1 MNEPRSAP
9 ETVGEGGFV
18 FSPRREAAAAGLWDA
33 HADDARVAAQVYYAR
48 LGRTTEVPAR
58 GRLHHE
64 LARICELVLGDLD
77 TAAEQYTHA
86 LTALPEHLPSIVG
99 ARRVAMVQRRYDDVV
114 KLFERELHLTSD
126 RGTRAALLLAQGRVL
141 EDRLLQ
147 PQRARQAYAAAIDL
161 SDPDPGLWHAIAQ
174 VDTQTSSWVALDRAY
189 EAAANTLAADP
200 GLRASILCQ
209 RARLKELRGNDV
221 DAAAQLYDQ
230 AFELDPAAPGVV
242 SALERLFARRGRW
255 RELVTLLER
264 EASLVDDLASR
275 ALVLH
280 RCALVWLERLGD
292 RESARGVLERAS
304 TLGPQQA
311 VILETLARVYED
323 GGHWPEFAQTIGVLV
338 DLTDDPQQRL
348 GLLHRL
354 GMVCLDALGDDD
366 SAMEAFEEV
375 LTLDPGHVPA
385 LRALAPLYA
394 KAGRHES
401 LVAMHQREAAAARDP
416 RRRATAHA
424 RAAEILERTSKIPEA
439 MAEHEHA
446 LALAPDLLPS
456 FEALVRLYGRT
467 SRHAETVELYE
478 RHLERVDIERRISYL
493 FAIGDLAR
501 VALAD
506 PEQAEH
512 AYRRILELRPDH
524 LGAIHALGRVG
535 LSAERWRT
543 VIEALELEAHLVRDP
558 GQRADLLH
566 RAGEIL
572 DEKLGRREEALS
584 RLKSVLSI
592 DGHHVATLA
601 TLGRIYHGERRWP
614 DLADIY
620 ERELAVATEATS
632 QVILLHRLAEL
643 HARQLGSVDR
653 AIELLRRALTTD
665 SHHAP
670 SVQLLT
676 RILRARGAW
685 RELATLAELERDGFR
700 DPSSRALASFQLG
713 RIHEDHLDDLVAA
726 ERCYLQAV
734 ELRPGYRA
742 AADALARARTE
753 LGHFAELAAELE
765 RDAATLADRRLAV
778 ATLYRA
784 GEVARDH
791 INDVARARRAFER
804 VLSLEPRHIGA
815 LVALEAIYRLQGDRE
830 ALGLLHA
837 TQADTFVEPA
847 AKIMA
852 LVERVRVLDMA
863 EPSDDLDANDTAA
876 RARVDAWSTVLSLR
890 ARDRLALDGLE
901 REALAHGDPAAL
913 ATIDGMLAE
922 AASDP
927 LLCAAYLTR
936 RGEALEASG
945 GPQALDVYREALVLD
960 PENLGALRGLGRLA
974 ELLGDAEAVIEAAMR
989 EAAVAKSPAEAADAY
1004 VRAGTT
1010 RLEQQGDRTAAIAA
1024 FDQALAA
1031 WPDHVDAAT
1040 QLSST
1045 MRTTGQLAKLADRL
1059 GRAATTARTPD
1070 RQRSLWLEVARLQ
1083 AYDLDNLGGA
1093 IASLQRLLDK
1103 HPDDVAALVEVAR
1116 LHLGDRRATEALPL
1130 LRRALDLADG
1140 PEVVEVHELLAAASV
1155 DSGDHA
1161 AAFSHYEQAL
1171 VHGADEADILA
1182 RVVTL
1187 QLDGGLFGAAV
1198 DSATRLR
1205 SVAKDDVTI
1214 AAADVA
1220 LSRAHV
1226 GAKHIEPAIA
1236 ALADAIAI
1244 EGSGGIAHSELS
1256 AIATTPEHWQL
1267 YLAQL
1272 REHLDDSG
1280 ERRASLVLE
1289 IARVTHE
1296 RLDDVDGART
1306 TLIEGLRTT
1315 GSDPALRFELAKF
1328 LRVGTRYAEAIDQLQ
1343 LVLMDD
1349 VFRIEAWRAL
1359 AQNYDELSQ
1368 PRARAIAN
1376 SALGVFE
1383 VATTAEREDILTY
1396 KSRIEAIRPGSLA
1409 GDATA
1414 DLHVARD
1421 QQAPSAALLAS
1432 IVEALAKVRPGD
1444 LARWGVTGRDKL
1456 VARPDGVRALVDRI
1470 AAIFGVDD
1478 FDVYSH
1484 SVADRGVFVENLSRP
1499 AMLVPTWLA
1508 EVSVGQQAFAI
1519 TQAIVNIARGTF
1531 TVDLFVP
1538 RELELLLVAAA
1549 RSQVP
1554 GFGDKVAATDVLDD
1568 HARTISKAV
1577 GRKRRRAF
1585 EIAAGA
1591 YATGRHPDTLTLV
1604 HWIRQ
1609 SARRIALVV
1618 ADDLPSAV
1626 AATAR
1631 AENVTKTGIA
1641 AVRASPV
1648 IADLLKLWSSRPAM
1662 MLRHSC
1668 GMFTPGA

>member
-1 MNEPRSAP
+1 MP
-9 ETVGEGGFV
+9 ELADDGAFV
-18 FSPRREAAAAGLWDA
+18 YTPHREAAAAGLWDA
-33 HADDARVAAQVYYAR
+33 HADDARHAAQLYHAR

-64 LARICELVLGDLD
+64 LARICELLLGDRD
-77 TAAEQYTHA
+77 AAAEQYAHA

-99 ARRVAMVQRRYDDVV
+99 ARRVAMVQRRWDDVV

-141 EDRLLQ
+141 EDRLGQ

-161 SDPDPGLWHAIAQ
+161 SDPDPALWHALAQ
-174 VDTQTSSWVALDRAY
+174 IDAVTSSWAALDRAY
-189 EAAANTLAADP
+189 EAAANALAGDAS
-200 GLRASILCQ
+200 LRAAILCQ
-209 RARLKELRGNDV
+209 RARLKELRGNDI
-221 DAAAQLYDQ
+221 DAAAQLYDR

-255 RELVTLLER
+255 RELVALLER
-264 EASLVDDLASR
+264 EAALVDDLASR

-304 TLGPQQA
+304 TMGPQQA

-323 GGHWPEFAQTIGVLV
+323 GGHWPDFARTLGVLV

-366 SAMEAFEEV
+366 SAIDAFEAV
-375 LTLDPGHVPA
+375 LELDAGHVPA

-394 KAGRHES
+394 RAGRHEA
-401 LVAMHQREAAAARDP
+401 LVAMHQREAATVRDP

-424 RAAEILERTSKIPEA
+424 RAAEILERISKIPEA
-439 MAEHEHA
+439 MTEHEHA

-456 FEALVRLYGRT
+456 FEALVRLYGCT

-478 RHLERVDIERRISYL
+478 RHLERVDVERRISYL

-501 VALAD
+501 GPLAD

-535 LSAERWRT
+535 LAAQRWRT
-543 VIEALELEAHLVRDP
+543 VIDALELEAHLVRDS

-572 DEKLGRREEALS
+572 DERLGRREEALS

-592 DGHHVATLA
+592 DGHHPPTLA
-601 TLGRIYHGERRWP
+601 TLGRIYHGEKRWA

-620 ERELAVATEATS
+620 ERELAVATEPAN

-643 HARQLGSVDR
+643 HARHLGSVDR
-653 AIELLRRALTTD
+653 AIEQLRRALATD
-665 SHHAP
+665 PHHAP
-670 SVQLLT
+670 SVQLLS
-676 RILRARGAW
+676 RILRARQSW
-685 RELATLAELERDGFR
+685 RELAALSELERDGFR

-713 RIHEDHLDDLVAA
+713 RIHEDHLDDLAAA

-753 LGHFAELAAELE
+753 LGHFAELVAELE

-791 INDVARARRAFER
+791 LEDAARARRAFER
-804 VLSLEPRHIGA
+804 VLSLEPSHVGA
-815 LVALEAIYRLQGDRE
+815 LVALEAIYRHQGDRA
-830 ALGLLHA
+830 ALGRLHA
-837 TQADTFVEPA
+837 VQAETYVEPA

-852 LVERVRVLDMA
+852 LVERVRVLDLA
-863 EPSDDLDANDTAA
+863 EAAGDPESVEATA

-901 REALAHGDPAAL
+901 REAIAHGDPAAL

-974 ELLGDAEAVIEAAMR
+974 DLLGDAEAVIEAAMR
-989 EAAVAKSPAEAADAY
+989 EAAVARSPAEAADAY
-1004 VRAGTT
+1004 ARAGTT
-1010 RLEQQGDRTAAIAA
+1010 RLEQQGDRPAAIAA
-1024 FDQALAA
+1024 FDQALAV
-1031 WPDHVDAAT
+1031 WPDHTVAAM
-1040 QLSST
+1040 QLSTT
-1045 MRTTGQLAKLADRL
+1045 MRATGQLAKLAERL
-1059 GRAATTARTPD
+1059 ARAAASARTPP

-1083 AYDLDNLGGA
+1083 AYELDNLGGA
-1093 IASLQRLLDK
+1093 IASLQRLLER
-1103 HPDDVAALVEVAR
+1103 HPDDAAALLEIAR
-1116 LHLGDRRATEALPL
+1116 LHLGDRRAAEAMPL
-1130 LRRALDLADG
+1130 LERALELAEG
-1140 PEVVEVHELLAAASV
+1140 PEVALVHELLAAGSV
-1155 DSGDHA
+1155 DLGDHA
-1161 AAFSHYEQAL
+1161 AAFHHYEQAL
-1171 VHGADEADILA
+1171 QCGADEADILA
-1182 RVVTL
+1182 RIVTL
-1187 QLDGGLFGAAV
+1187 QLETGMYGAAV

-1205 SVAKDDVTI
+1205 AVADDDATLV
-1214 AAADVA
+1214 AADVA
-1220 LSRAHV
+1220 LARAHI
-1226 GAKHIEPAIA
+1226 GGKRIEPAIA

-1244 EGSGGIAHSELS
+1244 EGSGGIAHSELA
-1256 AIATTPEHWQL
+1256 AIATTPEHWQH
-1267 YLAQL
+1267 YLQAL
-1272 REHLDDSG
+1272 RGHIDGAGDRKAAL
-1280 ERRASLVLE
+1280 ALE

-1296 RLDDVDGART
+1296 RLDDVDGARA
-1306 TLIEGLRTT
+1306 TLIEALRTT

-1328 LRVGTRYAEAIDQLQ
+1328 LRLGSRHAEAIDQLQ

-1359 AQNYDELSQ
+1359 AQNYDDISQ
-1368 PRARAIAN
+1368 PRSRAIAN
-1376 SALGVFE
+1376 GALGIFE
-1383 VATTAEREDILTY
+1383 VATAAEREDIRGY
-1396 KSRIEAIRPGSLA
+1396 RSRMDAIRPGALA

-1444 LARWGVTGRDKL
+1444 LARWGISGRDKL
-1456 VARPDGVRALVDRI
+1456 VVRPDGVRALVDRI
-1470 AAIFGVDD
+1470 AAIFGVED
-1478 FDVYSH
+1478 FDAYTH
-1484 SVADRGVFVENLSRP
+1484 GVADRGVFVENLSRP
-1499 AMLVPTWLA
+1499 ALLVPAWLA
-1508 EVSVGQQAFAI
+1508 EASVGEQAFAI

-1531 TVDLFVP
+1531 TIDLFVP
-1538 RELELLLVAAA
+1538 RELEILLVAAA

-1554 GFGDKVAATDVLDD
+1554 GFGDKVAANDVLDD
-1568 HARTISKAV
+1568 HARTITKAV

-1591 YATGRHPDTLTLV
+1591 YATGRHPDTSTFV

-1618 ADDLPSAV
+1618 ADDLPAAV

-1631 AENVTKTGIA
+1631 QEVLTKTGIA

-1648 IADLLKLWSSRPAM
+1648 IADLLKLWSSRHAM
-1662 MLRHSC
+1662 LLRHQC
-1668 GMFTPGA
+1668 GMLGPGA